1 MTKEYS
7 VTEDAKGARGNW
19 DAMQQVDF
27 LQDAIRQKMDNK
39 EKSAFGQF
47 FTSYSIAEFMS
58 SMFTDRGPEIHVL
71 DAGAGVGSLFTA
83 AVTNFCQREKP
94 PKHIIVTAYEI
105 DDTLIEPLK
114 GAIYHCKKLCSN
126 YGVKFTGKV
135 KHKDF
140 IESGVRLLSQTKTLF
155 PLEYEEPPQF
165 DYAILNPPYKKLQ
178 SSWLEKQMLKE
189 IGIEASNLYI
199 AFLAIAM
206 RLLAPSGELVAIT
219 PRSFC
224 NGPYF
229 KKFRKDFLQTMAIH
243 RLHVFDS
250 RTHAFSDD
258 EVLQE
263 NIILHAIKSKDKPS
277 KVVITTS
284 TGAEDDIFL
293 VNKVDYEQVV
303 HFDDP
308 QSFIRI
314 VRDDHGHHVV
324 KTMSQ
329 FQTSLGDLGIDV
341 STGKVVDFRA
351 LDFLRSAPEANTVP
365 LLYPIH
371 LQHGSINWPILDSK
385 KPNAIIDTSQTHSQ
399 LVPNGYYVLVKR
411 FSSKEEKKRIVAIL
425 YEPEQLPYPYVG
437 FENHLNYFHQQ
448 GEGLNPVFAKGLS
461 VYLNSTLVDS
471 YFRQFNGHTQVNA
484 TDLRSIKYPARHQ
497 LEELGRKI
505 TMQHLSQFEIDELI
519 KKELLHM
526 LESKTEEFQADDS
539 NQVKKKIEESLSII
553 KDLGFLRTQQ
563 NERSALT
570 LLALLGLKPN
580 LPWSQA
586 DSPLCGITPMMD
598 FFRDYYGRDYK
609 PNTRETVRR
618 QTVHQFLEAGLVVA
632 NPDQPDRPINSP
644 KAVYQI
650 EQGALE
656 LLRTFGTPEWDQ
668 NLRTYLTSVETLQ
681 KRYAKEREMLRIPVE
696 IAEGQIITLS
706 PGGQNI
712 LVDKI
717 IQDFASI
724 YTPGGKILYVGDTDE
739 KYAYFDDKGLEG
751 LGVTLESHGKMPDVI
766 IHYTKYDWLVLIEA
780 VTSHGPIDGK
790 RKDELERL
798 FGSSRAG
805 LVLVTAFLSRVAML
819 QYMRDIAWETEVW
832 IAESPTHLIHFNGK
846 RFLGPYEK
854 EQNDTAQ

>member
-1 MTKEYS
+1 MAKEHNITEETGETKS
-7 VTEDAKGARGNW
+7 IW

-27 LQDAIRQKMDNK
+27 LRDAIRQEMDSEK
-39 EKSAFGQF
+39 KSAFSQF
-47 FTSYSIAEFMS
+47 FTPPSVAEFMS
-58 SMFTDRGPEIHVL
+58 SMFTDKGPEIHIL
-71 DAGAGVGSLFTA
+71 DAGAGVGSLFTS
-83 AVTNFCQREKP
+83 AVTNFCQRENP
-94 PKHIIVTAYEI
+94 PKHITVTAYEI
-105 DDTLIEPLK
+105 DDTLIEHLN
-114 GAIYHCKKLCSN
+114 GAIYHCKKLCNS
-126 YGVKFTGKV
+126 YGIDFTGRV

-140 IESGVRLLSQTKTLF
+140 IESGVGLLSRKKTLF
-155 PLEYEEPPQF
+155 SLEDEELPAF

-206 RLLAPSGELVAIT
+206 RLLTSSGELVAIT

-263 NIILHAIKSKDKPS
+263 NIILHAVKPKDKPS
-277 KVVITTS
+277 EVVITIS

-303 HFDDP
+303 HPDDP

-314 VRDDHGHHVV
+314 IRDDHGHHVV

-329 FQTSLGDLGIDV
+329 FQTSLRDLGIDV
-341 STGKVVDFRA
+341 STGKVVDFRV
-351 LDFLRSAPEANTVP
+351 LDFLRSTPETNIVP

-371 LQHGSINWPILDSK
+371 LQHGSINWPLLDSK
-385 KPNAIIDTSQTHSQ
+385 KPNGIIDIDQTHSQ

-411 FSSKEEKKRIVAIL
+411 FSSKEEKKRIVAVL
-425 YEPEQLPYPYVG
+425 YEPEQLAYPYIG

-448 GEGLNPVFAKGLS
+448 GEGLNPAFAKGLLA
-461 VYLNSTLVDS
+461 YLNSTLVDS

-484 TDLRSIKYPARHQ
+484 TDLRSIKYPTRHQ
-497 LEELGRKI
+497 LEDLGRKI
-505 TMQHLSQFEIDELI
+505 TMQNLSQYEIDELI
-519 KKELLHM
+519 RKELLHM
-526 LESKTEEFQADDS
+526 LGNETEGSQFDNP
-539 NQVKKKIEESLSII
+539 NQPQKKVEEALGII

-580 LPWSQA
+580 TPWSQA

-609 PNTRETVRR
+609 PNTRETVHR

-656 LLRTFGTPEWDQ
+656 LLRTFGTPEWGQ
-668 NLRTYLTSVETLQ
+668 NLLTYLTSVETLQ
-681 KRYAKEREMLRIPVE
+681 KRYAQERKMLRIPVE
-696 IAEGQIITLS
+696 IAEGHVIHLS

-717 IQDFASI
+717 IKDFATI
-724 YTPGGKILYVGDTDE
+724 YTPGGKIFYVGDTDE
-739 KYAYFDDKGLEG
+739 KYAYFDDKGLER

-766 IHYTKYDWLVLIEA
+766 IYHTKCNWLVLIEA

-798 FGSSRAG
+798 FGNSSAG
-805 LVLVTAFLSRVAML
+805 LVFVTTFLSRVAML
-819 QYMRDIAWETEVW
+819 QYMRDIAWETDVW
-832 IAESPTHLIHFNGK
+832 IAESPTHLIHFNGE

-854 EQNDTAQ
+854 K